1 MEGPAALQ
9 RTEPN
14 NPPSAEGRGGAR
26 RPSRAVRVLGRLIA
40 AWAAG
45 TILACALG
53 LLLLPLAAGG
63 AAQAVRAGLT
73 NAAGEAAGMSGTL
86 RTAADG
92 LAEASATLEETGATL
107 RQVRRSLEDSEPLLD
122 SVGRL
127 VGDDAPTTL
136 ESTRDAI
143 LATRSGAQAID
154 QVLRALSRVS
164 FLTGVRYEPD
174 ESLDQS
180 LAGVAE
186 AIGPLPDSL
195 RAAAG
200 DLDSAT
206 AGFREVELGLTQTAD
221 EMRVLAISMQN
232 LSWSLDAQGVE
243 FDRIAAAL
251 ESASDR
257 ATGIVTLAAGLLA
270 LMLIGTGLTQAAV
283 LMLGRGLA
291 KGEGGGVW

>member
-1 MEGPAALQ
+1 MAGSGAPQ
-9 RTEPN
+9 RTESKDR
-14 NPPSAEGRGGAR
+14 PSAEGRDGPW
-26 RPSRAVRVLGRLIA
+26 RPSNAVRVLGRLMS

-63 AAQAVRAGLT
+63 AAQAVRATLT

-86 RTAADG
+86 GTAADS
-92 LAEASATLEETGATL
+92 LAEASATLEETRATL
-107 RQVRRSLEDSEPLLD
+107 RQVRRSLEDAEPLLD

-143 LATRSGAQAID
+143 LATGSGARAID
-154 QVLRALSRVS
+154 QVLRGLATVG
-164 FLTGVRYEPD
+164 FITGVRYDPD
-174 ESLDQS
+174 ESLDKS

-186 AIGPLPDSL
+186 AIAPLPDAL

-200 DLDSAT
+200 DLDRAT
-206 AGFREVELGLTQTAD
+206 AGFRDVELGLTQTAD
-221 EMRVLAISMQN
+221 EMRALAVSMQN
-232 LSWSLDAQGVE
+232 LSWSLDAQRVE

-251 ESASDR
+251 ESVADR
-257 ATGIVTLAAGLLA
+257 ATEIVTLATGLLA
-270 LMLIGTGLTQAAV
+270 LTLIGAGLTQAAV
-283 LMLGRGLA
+283 LMFGRWLA
-291 KGEGGGVW
+291 RGENGGWE